1 MPRAKV
7 SRKDRVETGAAGA
20 KAAKAQRKTSKE
32 DESKASGGARSS
44 YLIPAIIIIAV
55 MAMAIVLGLI
65 VSQSAGGGGQQNLQ
79 GFQNKFYAAPRVAIY
94 VMNSSQFSYSDN
106 CANYLIQ
113 KLILSQAHHRNAST
127 IDLMVVANSTSCLSP
142 NGPLGSANGTKAMP
156 LSSCLAVS
164 NGEPS
169 VFINYSSTNSTSIR
183 SGNLYTSGDSLFLSE
198 CGIASELG

>member
-1 MPRAKV
+1 M
-7 SRKDRVETGAAGA
+7 ETGAAGA
-20 KAAKAQRKTSKE
+20 KAAKSQRKTSKE
-32 DESKASGGARSS
+32 GESKASGAARS

-55 MAMAIVLGLI
+55 IAMAIVLGLI
-65 VSQSAGGGGQQNLQ
+65 VSQSVGGGGQQNLQ

-127 IDLMVVANSTSCLSP
+127 IDLMVVANSTSCLGP
-142 NGPLGSANGTKAMP
+142 NGPLGSANGTKVMP

-169 VFINYSSTNSTSIR
+169 VFINYSSTNSTSIM